1 MKKWGWSLSRLSKES
16 GINVGT
22 LSSLINGN
30 KIMAV
35 DQLDRITAAMG
46 LPLGH
51 YYERYIEECLA
62 GAPLNWRRMKPFLY
76 RCASLDK
83 LECIEQAISLLMD
96 NLIYS
101 PLLFDTAEDFF
112 RDGKQQA
119 ALMLYENVAASE
131 LKQHSERLAL
141 CQYRIFT
148 ITIGIDQAQ
157 NLQAALQFEP
167 YIERLEEIDQ
177 LDALKN
183 LLNIYRA
190 LREWDKVSECAEK
203 MMYKAK
209 LMYFKPE
216 HFHDTE
222 TTDQNRLS
230 RPLFFY
236 IAYGYLMH
244 GSACEG
250 QKDFKQT
257 LLYVEKYADLS
268 WVREKDSDTLYWMGL
283 FRKWSTLNSLITKL
297 FMGELELLPEY
308 VSYIETNQ
316 EESLIGLIN
325 ILKVAN
331 LFGLDVDLIIDQYH
345 SDILS
350 AIKKI
355 ALQIYYEEHILDLHV
370 QLLLELAKYYLQRGV
385 HTSGR
390 EYLLKGISES
400 LAINNRNT
408 HMVLCEIVQELTESI
423 ISQQSPPTLA

>member
-1 MKKWGWSLSRLSKES
+1 MKEREWSISRLSKES
-16 GINVGT
+16 GINAGT

-35 DQLDRITAAMG
+35 DQLDRITTAME

-83 LECIEQAISLLMD
+83 LECMKLTVSLLMD

-112 RDGKQQA
+112 REGKQQA
-119 ALMLYENVAASE
+119 ALILYKNVAASE
-131 LKQHSERLAL
+131 CKQHSERLAL

-148 ITIGIDQAQ
+148 LKLGKDQAQ
-157 NLQAALQFEP
+157 NLQVALQFEP
-167 YIERLEEIDQ
+167 YVEKLEEIDQ
-177 LDALKN
+177 LDALKS
-183 LLNIYRA
+183 LLNTYRA
-190 LREWDKVSECAEK
+190 LREWDKVSENAEK
-203 MMYKAK
+203 LLYKAK
-209 LMYFKPE
+209 IMYFSHK
-216 HFHDTE
+216 HLHDAE
-222 TTDQNRLS
+222 AIDDSRLS

-250 QKDFKQT
+250 QKNFKQT

-268 WVREKDSDTLYWMGL
+268 WVRERDSDTLYWMGL
-283 FRKWSTLNSLITKL
+283 FRKWSTLNTLITKL
-297 FMGELELLPEY
+297 FMGELKLLPEY

-331 LFGLDVDLIIDQYH
+331 LFDLDVNLIIDQYH

-350 AIKKI
+350 AIKEI
-355 ALQIYYEEHILDLHV
+355 AQQIYYEEHILDLHV

-408 HMVLCEIVQELTESI
+408 HIILCEIVQELTESM
-423 ISQQSPPTLA
+423 ISQQSPSTLA